1 VAILEMFDCGCES
14 SNTVLASIVLSFL
27 ACGLYGSWIK
37 ISHLEADVSMWKCAF
52 TPWDVNQSSDPHAV
66 RTLAYFLA
74 YFWQLLQS
82 IIGFLWICQA
92 NRIRTRTFALC
103 LLLGWACI
111 LTCDIW
117 TVGRT
122 IQYFSVDYTGKH
134 GDQYGTFYSFL
145 ECIILLTHTYIY
157 LACIFDV
164 CALTFVPKRSVNFRI
179 PQKAYTTQNTP
190 NTWQRSTKY
199 EWANLEK
206 ILLDDKKV
214 KEDPR
219 TEIVD
224 TDDPLPN
231 PKPFG
236 FNAYE
241 PSIGGSA
248 YDYE

>member
-1 VAILEMFDCGCES
+1 MTFCKDLSAKCVAVLEMFDCGCES

-52 TPWDVNQSSDPHAV
+52 TPWDVNQSDDAHAV

-82 IIGFLWICQA
+82 LIGFLWICQA

-117 TVGRT
+117 TIGRT
-122 IQYFSVDYTGKH
+122 IQYFTVDYTGKH
-134 GDQYGTFYSFL
+134 GDQYRTFYSFL

-157 LACIFDV
+157 LACIFD
-164 CALTFVPKRSVNFRI
+164 
-179 PQKAYTTQNTP
+179 
-190 NTWQRSTKY
+190 TWQRSTKY

-206 ILLDDKKV
+206 ILLEPQKV

-219 TEIVD
+219 TEIID

-241 PSIGGSA
+241 PSVGGSA
-248 YDYE
+248 YDFE